1 MGIKNERVFSL
12 MRDLGFKKS
21 DMADALGISRS
32 AVTQWEKK
40 GTEPTLQQCVELSK
54 LFRVSI
60 EEIIDPEE
68 LKGLQTD
75 IRKYMQTTSQADV
88 HYTDPLA
95 ADLAQEMA
103 DRPGMRTLFA
113 ASRNLSE
120 DDLQIVNQLV
130 QKLTN
135 K

>member
-1 MGIKNERVFSL
+1 MTKYELFKRLLDTYGVKTSDVARATGITTAAFTQWKQ
-12 MRDLGFKKS
+12 GKIQFKEPKLRLIADYFNVPLS
-21 DMADALGISRS
+21 YFLPDSMAD
-32 AVTQWEKK
+32 T
-40 GTEPTLQQCVELSK
+40 
-54 LFRVSI
+54 
-60 EEIIDPEE
+60 
-68 LKGLQTD
+68 
-75 IRKYMQTTSQADV
+75 

-120 DDLQIVNQLV
+120 EDLQIVNQLV

>member
-12 MRDLGFKKS
+12 MRELGFKKS